1 MPFKEIIAHKIWTKA
16 DVRIHSAKDS
26 DANPKL
32 KIVKKIPL
40 FFGEIQRGFVRCFKV
55 FGIRFWDVKILRFSL
70 IGIRETVALR
80 GVYVTDEG
88 RFRHQNFGRRK
99 PGNGTSVMDEIVGE
113 NVRGNHAKRNSK
125 HKDFHLNTFRIFVEY
140 WDSYPAIC
148 SIFRGQIITRKN

>member
-1 MPFKEIIAHKIWTKA
+1 M
-16 DVRIHSAKDS
+16 V
-26 DANPKL
+26 
-32 KIVKKIPL
+32 
-40 FFGEIQRGFVRCFKV
+40 
-55 FGIRFWDVKILRFSL
+55 
-70 IGIRETVALR
+70 LR

-140 WDSYPAIC
+140 WDFRPVIG

>member
-1 MPFKEIIAHKIWTKA
+1 M
-16 DVRIHSAKDS
+16 
-26 DANPKL
+26 
-32 KIVKKIPL
+32 
-40 FFGEIQRGFVRCFKV
+40 
-55 FGIRFWDVKILRFSL
+55 RFSL
-70 IGIRETVALR
+70 IGIRETVLLR

-140 WDSYPAIC
+140 WDFYPAIC